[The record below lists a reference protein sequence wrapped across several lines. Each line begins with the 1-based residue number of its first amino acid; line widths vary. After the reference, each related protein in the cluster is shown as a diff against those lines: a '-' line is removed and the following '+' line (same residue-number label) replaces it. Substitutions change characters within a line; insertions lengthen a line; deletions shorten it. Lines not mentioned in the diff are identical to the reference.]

1 MKKLA
6 IVCDFL
12 VEIGGAESV
21 LRAVHELY
29 PTAPIY
35 TSVYRHN
42 VDFFFDQKLDVKTGK
57 LNKYPAKLRRLLSP
71 RRQKY
76 FNNLDLSE
84 YDVVLSITGAEAK
97 GTMAKKHICY
107 CHVPT
112 QYYWGKYQEYLKN
125 PGFGLLDPLARLA
138 LKTNIKRLRRRD
150 LEAASHP
157 TKYLTD
163 STYAADE
170 IEKYYH
176 KTAKVIYPP
185 VRTKIFKGVVK
196 ARAEQI
202 ENLKQE
208 IERNKSQAKSSKYNN
223 IKSTTKQTRLNHY
236 NITKSQELQIQ
247 KSEQQIRT
255 IPQSVENFVP
265 KLMLFKKHYAKT
277 SLAAQVQ
284 NIVGDSFY
292 LDYSRQVTWKRI
304 DILIEAAIK
313 ANQPLVLVG
322 DGPEHKNLVKLAK
335 KLQPTVRPEIYLTK
349 KLKRSSS
356 LAKNQKNETIE
367 KIGLVTFVSAQ
378 PQERLAEL
386 LAGARA
392 FLFASLEPFGIAPV
406 EALAAGCPV
415 IAFGEGGA
423 VDYVRPDKNGLLF
436 PLQTAGSL
444 AAVINDFE
452 KLREDPK
459 SFIYN
464 PATISKSADQ
474 FSETNFKRNI
484 KKVIDAELGK

>member
-57 LNKYPAKLRRLLSP
+57 LNKYPVKFRRLLSP

-76 FNNLDLSE
+76 FNNLDLSK

-107 CHVPT
+107 CHIPT
-112 QYYWGKYQEYLKN
+112 QYYWGKYQDYLKN
-125 PGFGLLDPLARLA
+125 PGFGLLDPLARIA

-185 VRTKIFKGVVK
+185 VRTKIFKGVAK

-208 IERNKSQAKSSKYNN
+208 IEHNKSQARSSKYNN

-265 KLMLFKKHYAKT
+265 KLMLFKKHQT

-313 ANQPLVLVG
+313 AGQPLVLVG
-322 DGPEHKNLVKLAK
+322 DGPEHKKLVKFAK
-335 KLQPTVRPEIYLTK
+335 RLQPTVRPEIYLTK
-349 KLKRSSS
+349 KLKRGSS

-367 KIGLVTFVSAQ
+367 KIGLVTFISAQ

-386 LAGARA
+386 LVSARA

-423 VDYVRPDKNGLLF
+423 VDYVKPGKNGLLF
-436 PLQTAGSL
+436 PLQTASSL
-444 AAVINDFE
+444 AAAINDFE
-452 KLREDPK
+452 ELQNDSK
-459 SFIYN
+459 SFIYD
-464 PATISKSADQ
+464 PAAISKTADQ
-474 FSETNFKRNI
+474 FSESNFKRNI
-484 KKVIDAELGK
+484 KRVIDAELGK

>member
-29 PTAPIY
+29 PAAPIY

-42 VDFFFDQKLDVKTGK
+42 VDFFFDQKLDVRTGK

-97 GTMAKKHICY
+97 GTKAKNHICY

-185 VRTKIFKGVVK
+185 VRTKIFKSVVK

-202 ENLKQE
+202 ERLKQE
-208 IERNKSQAKSSKYNN
+208 IEHNKSQARSSKYNN
-223 IKSTTKQTRLNHY
+223 IKTTTKQARLNHY

-265 KLMLFKKHYAKT
+265 KLMLFKKHQT

-284 NIVGDSFY
+284 NVVGNSFY
-292 LDYSRQVTWKRI
+292 LNYSRQVTWKRI
-304 DILIEAAIK
+304 DILIEAAVK
-313 ANQPLVLVG
+313 AGQPLVLVG
-322 DGPEHKNLVKLAK
+322 DGPEHKKLVKLAK
-335 KLQPTVRPEIYLTK
+335 RLQPTVRPEIYLTK

-367 KIGLVTFVSAQ
+367 KIGLITFISAQ

-386 LAGARA
+386 LVSARA

-423 VDYVRPDKNGLLF
+423 VDYVKPSKNGLLF
-436 PLQTAGSL
+436 PLQTASSL
-444 AAVINDFE
+444 AAAINDFE
-452 KLREDPK
+452 ELRNDSK
-459 SFIYN
+459 SLIYN
-464 PATISKSADQ
+464 PAAISKTADQ
-474 FSETNFKRNI
+474 FSESNFKRNI
-484 KKVIDAELGK
+484 KRVIDAELGK

>member
-29 PTAPIY
+29 RAAPIY

-57 LNKYPAKLRRLLSP
+57 LNKYPVKFRRLLSP

-76 FNNLDLSE
+76 FNNLDLSK
-84 YDVVLSITGAEAK
+84 YDIVLSITGAEAK
-97 GTMAKKHICY
+97 GTIAKKHICY

-112 QYYWGKYQEYLKN
+112 QYYWGKYQDYLKN
-125 PGFGLLDPLARLA
+125 PGFGLFDPLARIA

-150 LEAASHP
+150 LEAANRP

-185 VRTKIFKGVVK
+185 VRTKIFKSVVK

-208 IERNKSQAKSSKYNN
+208 IEHNKSQARSSKYNN
-223 IKSTTKQTRLNHY
+223 IKPTTKQARLNHY

-265 KLMLFKKHYAKT
+265 KLMLFKKHQT

-284 NIVGDSFY
+284 NVVGDSFY

-313 ANQPLVLVG
+313 AGQPLVLVG
-322 DGPEHKNLVKLAK
+322 DGPEHKKLVKLAK
-335 KLQPTVRPEIYLTK
+335 KLQPTVRPEVYLTK

-367 KIGLVTFVSAQ
+367 KIGLITFISAQ

-386 LAGARA
+386 LVGARA

-423 VDYVRPDKNGLLF
+423 VDYVKPGKNGLLF
-436 PLQTAGSL
+436 PLQTASSL
-444 AAVINDFE
+444 AAAINDFE
-452 KLREDPK
+452 ELRNDSK
-459 SFIYN
+459 SFIYD
-464 PATISKSADQ
+464 PAAISKTADQ
-474 FSETNFKRNI
+474 FSESNFKRNI
-484 KKVIDAELGK
+484 KRVIDAELGK

>member
-29 PTAPIY
+29 PAAPIY

-42 VDFFFDQKLDVKTGK
+42 VDFFFGQKLDVKTGK
-57 LNKYPAKLRRLLSP
+57 LNKYPVKFRRLLSP
-71 RRQKY
+71 HHQKY
-76 FNNLDLSE
+76 FNNLDLSK

-97 GTMAKKHICY
+97 GTIAKKHICY

-112 QYYWGKYQEYLKN
+112 QYYWGKYQDYLKN
-125 PGFGLLDPLARLA
+125 PGFGLFDPLARIA

-150 LEAASHP
+150 LEAANRP

-185 VRTKIFKGVVK
+185 VRTKIFKSVVK

-208 IERNKSQAKSSKYNN
+208 IEHNKSQARSSKYNN
-223 IKSTTKQTRLNHY
+223 IKPTTKQARLNHY

-265 KLMLFKKHYAKT
+265 KLMLFKKHQT

-284 NIVGDSFY
+284 SVVGDSFY

-313 ANQPLVLVG
+313 AGQPLVLVG
-322 DGPEHKNLVKLAK
+322 DGPEHKKLVKLAK
-335 KLQPTVRPEIYLTK
+335 RLQPTVRPEIYLTK

-367 KIGLVTFVSAQ
+367 KIGLITFISAQ
-378 PQERLAEL
+378 PQERLVEL
-386 LAGARA
+386 LVSARA

-406 EALAAGCPV
+406 EALAAGYPV

-423 VDYVRPDKNGLLF
+423 VDYVKPSKNGLLF
-436 PLQTAGSL
+436 PLQTASSL
-444 AAVINDFE
+444 AAAINDFE
-452 KLREDPK
+452 ELRNDSK
-459 SFIYN
+459 SFIYD
-464 PATISKSADQ
+464 PAAISKTADQ
-474 FSETNFKRNI
+474 FSESNFKRNI
-484 KKVIDAELGK
+484 KRVIDAELGK